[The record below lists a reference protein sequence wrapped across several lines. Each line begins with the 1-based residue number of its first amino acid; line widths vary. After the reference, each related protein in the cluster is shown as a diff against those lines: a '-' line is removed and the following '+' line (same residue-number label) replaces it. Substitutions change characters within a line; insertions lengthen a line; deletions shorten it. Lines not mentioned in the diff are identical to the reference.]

1 MAFGIDNIIDATE
14 TTTGEAG
21 LDMLAEAVANSGVG
35 KKDKLEGKDQFNAV
49 VIFSV
54 LPDGRTFS
62 TTSLSAMLGTD
73 ITFGTDSNPSDS
85 GFAGYRVRI
94 TDEDNPHAFYPMP
107 CPIDTTAPGAPSIAN
122 KIIGGMHTMALVSS
136 DIKLTPGD
144 KIIIKLRKLNG
155 NYDLKYAHFI
165 SRTGKDQDYFTKQQ
179 NRNSQESCQKLGD
192 VFTLDA
198 TKYLDGSPNKVI
210 QSTYTGLGGTGLQLI
225 NGELPPNLLVE
236 PDPRYTNFPTG
247 FKILV
252 DCKTD
257 WDNLAKKYTEV
268 FGRKIQPSGPAS
280 GFRSLSSQVSTYA
293 RAPLTVN
300 SAGRPV
306 RAAAT
311 PGSGRPPTHGFATAV
326 DINRKT
332 QPGDTAVAAKIP
344 ALKKKQD
351 ELKAAGITRSIS
363 YIWLFLNAPAFNWG
377 NPSWA
382 QKPEASTVLGRPCVP
397 PPGKKCGSK
406 IEPWH
411 WEWGG
416 YSTVFSNTIKVDKP
430 PPGASDPLGSDP
442 LDPELDDLGQPE
454 RVT

>member
-21 LDMLAEAVANSGVG
+21 LDMLAEAVANSGIG

-49 VIFSV
+49 VIFPV

-62 TTSLSAMLGTD
+62 TTSLSAMLGTE
-73 ITFGTDSNPSDS
+73 IPFGVDSNSSDS

-107 CPIDTTAPGAPSIAN
+107 CPLNTTAAGQPSVAN
-122 KIIGGMHTMALVSS
+122 KIIGGMHTMALANVET
-136 DIKLTPGD
+136 KLAPGD

-155 NYDLKYAHFI
+155 NYDLKYGHFI
-165 SRTGKDQDYFTKQQ
+165 SRTGKDPDYFIKQQ
-179 NRNSQESCQKLGD
+179 NKSSQESCEKLGD
-192 VFTLDA
+192 VFSLDA
-198 TKYLDGSPNKVI
+198 TAYLAGSPNKVV

-225 NGELPPNLLVE
+225 NGELPSSLLVE
-236 PDPRYTNFPTG
+236 PDPRYTNFPKG

-252 DCKTD
+252 DCKAD
-257 WDNLAKKYTEV
+257 WDNLAKAYTAV

-280 GFRSLSSQVSTYA
+280 GFRSLSSQVATYS
-293 RAPLTVN
+293 RAKYTVN
-300 SAGRPV
+300 SAGRSV

-311 PGSGRPPTHGFATAV
+311 PGAGRPPTHGFATAV
-326 DINRKT
+326 DINRET

-363 YIWLFLNAPAFNWG
+363 YIWLFFNAPAFNWG

-382 QKPEASTVLGRPCVP
+382 QKPEASTVLGTPCS
-397 PPGKKCGSK
+397 GKCGSK

-411 WEWGG
+411 WEWNG
-416 YSTVFSNTIKVDKP
+416 YSTVFSNTVKVDKP
-430 PPGASDPLGSDP
+430 PPGAPEPFATSP
-442 LDPELDDLGQPE
+442 LDPELDEFGESQQ
-454 RVT
+454 VT